1 MEVIGMFL
9 VHIFTCFMV
18 SSITIVVI
26 MLIKRLFS
34 KHISE
39 KWQYNL
45 WFLLLIALT
54 LPFLP
59 KTLFHFENLFLSFD
73 VNSNNGMLHSPIN
86 NDESSRFSNG
96 NWMEDFTVSV
106 HRFDLD
112 LLNAALGSIW
122 IAGMFVMTI
131 LTLHTWVKLKNIKRS
146 ISVLN
151 NKEVLHLFEQC
162 KHHLHI
168 SKPIIIGESPLVKS
182 PMTFGIFKTYV
193 VLPMHLDEWM
203 PLENLRYILMHE
215 LHHYKYKD
223 IETNVILIIYQIIYW
238 FNPLVWIAF
247 KEMRLDREI
256 ACDTAVLKSFGA
268 HCYRDY
274 GNTIINFAELSSHR
288 KNFTWTNQFNG
299 PKEQLKKRIEKIASF
314 TMETKGLKLK
324 SISIF
329 VLIGLFVVSQVPFV
343 SAMSTDQ
350 SFYRFN
356 SEENIIYEDFSEYFS
371 NYNGSFVLYDMK
383 ADHYTI
389 YNKDKSK
396 QRVSPNSTYKIYTA
410 LLGLELGV
418 ITSDRSTIKWNG
430 KHYPYE
436 SWNKNQNVSTAMKNS
451 VTWYF
456 KELDQKIPRDTVQT
470 YLKQIG
476 YGNDDL
482 SGGSD
487 YWLESSLKISP
498 IEQVQLLAAFYANQY
513 GFNEENIQTV
523 KDSILLEVYDDAR
536 LSGKTGTGNVNGK
549 NINGW
554 FIGYV
559 EIEGNTY
566 FFATNIQNE
575 DNSYGSVAANI
586 TLSILKDKGIMKE
599 FRK

>member
-1 MEVIGMFL
+1 MFL

-18 SSITIVVI
+18 SSITIVVM

-45 WFLLLIALT
+45 WFLLLAALT

-59 KTLFHFENLFLSFD
+59 KTLFHFENLFLSFS

-86 NDESSRFSNG
+86 NDESSGFSNG
-96 NWMEDFTVSV
+96 NWMKDFTVSV

-112 LLNAALGSIW
+112 FLNISLGSIW

-131 LTLHTWVKLKNIKRS
+131 LSVHAWFKLKNIKRS

-162 KHHLHI
+162 KNRLHI

-256 ACDTAVLKSFGA
+256 ACDTAVLKSLDA
-268 HCYRDY
+268 DCYRDY
-274 GNTIINFAELSSHR
+274 GNTIINFAELSSR
-288 KNFTWTNQFNG
+288 PKIFTWTNQFNG

-314 TMETKGLKLK
+314 KMETKGLKLK

-329 VLIGLFVVSQVPFV
+329 VLIGIFVVSQVPFV
-343 SAMSTDQ
+343 SAMSTNQ

-356 SEENIIYEDFSEYFS
+356 SEENTIYEDFSEYFS

-418 ITSDRSTIKWNG
+418 ITGNRSTIKWNG
-430 KHYPYE
+430 NHYPYE

-498 IEQVQLLAAFYANQY
+498 IEQVQLLAAFYTNQF

-523 KDSILLEVYDDAR
+523 KDSLLLEVYDDAR

-559 EIEGNTY
+559 ETEGNTY

-575 DNSYGSVAANI
+575 DNSYGSKAANI
-586 TLSILKDKGIMKE
+586 TLSILKDKGIIKK
-599 FRK
+599 FGK